1 MEKIS
6 LGNMV
11 SPFFFVVQ
19 SLIKKIRDKATWH
32 PYSSVLF
39 FCVCAELIHWFIVLY
54 SRSALVVSKSTTE
67 TFLVM
72 RSLWTLKCGKF
83 NFYDGQLEQEIV
95 QIFFRSYAG
104 DCDIRFSVKG
114 IKGGIKDFQVCK
126 IIILIHFSFSVFIF
140 NISNFFFSF
149 LE

>member
-1 MEKIS
+1 M
-6 LGNMV
+6 
-11 SPFFFVVQ
+11 
-19 SLIKKIRDKATWH
+19 
-32 PYSSVLF
+32 
-39 FCVCAELIHWFIVLY
+39 
-54 SRSALVVSKSTTE
+54 VSKSTTE

-83 NFYDGQLEQEIV
+83 NFYGGQLEQEIV

-126 IIILIHFSFSVFIF
+126 IIILMHFSFSVFIF